1 MRVTTIVITAATA
14 LLGLVLS
21 RGSAQPPIV
30 AQPDARPA
38 VTLAPSPQVSER
50 SAVGTLDQVDT
61 ASQQI
66 TVATT
71 TGKLVF
77 RVQSGATIRQGS
89 KTLKP
94 SELPAHKGERVKVR
108 YRESG
113 GERRADWIV
122 LAAPA
127 RPPKLRD

>member
-1 MRVTTIVITAATA
+1 MDAT
-14 LLGLVLS
+14 
-21 RGSAQPPIV
+21 
-30 AQPDARPA
+30 
-38 VTLAPSPQVSER
+38 
-50 SAVGTLDQVDT
+50 
-61 ASQQI
+61 SQQI

-71 TGKLVF
+71 SGKLVF
-77 RVQSGATIRQGS
+77 RVPSGATIRQGS

-108 YRESG
+108 YRENG

-127 RPPKLRD
+127 RRPPKGRD